1 MDLIWVR
8 RDWLQKTLDTVLAQL
23 PELRT
28 RMALPTL
35 TEVHM
40 TKLHP
45 MGEQRPT
52 DLAHSQDISSSSRI
66 NTKAGFKV
74 PLQHR
79 PIKHTRLTNHIRQPI
94 VHAMHQQQLW
104 DLCTCRPL
112 M

>member
-1 MDLIWVR
+1 MDLIWAR
-8 RDWLQKTLDTVLAQL
+8 RDWLLKTLDTVLAHL
-23 PELRT
+23 LELHT

-45 MGEQRPT
+45 TGEQRPT

-66 NTKAGFKV
+66 NKKAGFTV

-79 PIKHTRLTNHIRQPI
+79 PIKHTRLNHIRQLI
-94 VHAMHQQQLW
+94 VHVTYQQQ
-104 DLCTCRPL
+104 
-112 M
+112 